1 MPEPAPAP
9 TPVFSLD
16 IERSDDHA
24 TVLCHGKLVAGVN
37 DVLYR
42 EVSKL
47 LPGTKRIVLD
57 LTDLTKMDSMG
68 LGSVVR
74 LYVSCKSA
82 GSELQL
88 INLGPRIRQLLGM
101 TNLLTAFTIIGENN
115 IVIH

>member
-1 MPEPAPAP
+1 MSEPEAAA
-9 TPVFSLD
+9 TSVFSLD
-16 IERSDDHA
+16 IECSGGQA
-24 TVLCHGKLVAGVN
+24 TVLCHGRLVAGVN

-47 LPGTKRIVLD
+47 LPDMKRIVLD

-74 LYVSCKSA
+74 LFVSCKSA
-82 GSELQL
+82 GCELQL
-88 INLGPRIRQLLGM
+88 VNLGPRIRQLLGM
-101 TNLLTAFTIIGENN
+101 TNLLSAFTVIGENN